1 MVRVNRCTRR
11 CRRHAVHGLEY
22 QQMRHGERVIP
33 GIDVAVRSSL
43 EASDYVAR
51 CNRCASKTLAS
62 SKWLALLM
70 WLDLAHACFSA
81 TAAGHPDIHLLRA
94 NRPHHLWGAVWT
106 RLKPSHRPANQ
117 HKVIGQVRRPISP
130 LAVLRAIPCSLAHA
144 VPSANHP
151 ATAAAPLDQH
161 YPKLRLV
168 VAHIGERS
176 LEGVCEA
183 CGLEPKWL
191 RTIGR

>member
-1 MVRVNRCTRR
+1 MREHRR
-11 CRRHAVHGLEY
+11 
-22 QQMRHGERVIP
+22 
-33 GIDVAVRSSL
+33 RSSVHA
-43 EASDYVAR
+43 E
-51 CNRCASKTLAS
+51 CPS
-62 SKWLALLM
+62 SRFPCKVRLDKVGRLWLALRL
-70 WLDLAHACFSA
+70 WLDLAQACFSA
-81 TAAGHPDIHLLRA
+81 KAAGHPDIHLLRA
-94 NRPHHLWGAVWT
+94 NRPHHPWGAVWT

-183 CGLEPKWL
+183 CGLEPNNYVL
-191 RTIGR
+191 